1 MRINLYATHYP
12 VCSARYAADA
22 FTRLGHTVRHY
33 GATTGTHIWGLDVD
47 ERHVWQPDAEY
58 ADADLHI
65 VMDSDP
71 AVLSRAASVRP
82 PVIVWGVDNHVR
94 DYRRPH
100 FRHYFLAHRH
110 ASVMAWNKYPPYK
123 WNEGQE
129 LPKSADMTW
138 LPCGFDPAVFLPS
151 PIPYAERKYDVCM
164 IGVMYPRRVQLLERM
179 KAAGLKVL
187 GGTGLLYD
195 DMARAYQN
203 SRISLCV
210 SANDDLAQRVFETAA
225 MGCCVLTDQVAD
237 LMHADTNNALG
248 LKGFATFVNDDEA
261 VERALELAR
270 ASAAQGASG
279 AAMLQRIVWQ
289 PTGDVPF
296 PRHSWDARAQVIV
309 DWFTREYGGDAP
321 VAPTPAPI
329 PELPRGRVVPLT
341 VVGDDGK
348 PPTTWMDVQLPTG
361 AEEDAAETVGKPY
374 LNLGCGRVIL
384 PCERPHHHGLVEE
397 AIYAYP
403 HWHNVDR
410 NAAPGV
416 DEVADIFTYPF
427 PFADN
432 SFDGALLTHLV
443 EHIPHDIRAHLFPPP
458 NARYHHTRADV
469 ERIYAMQDGWYAFFA
484 ELYRVLTPGALVHIL
499 SPYGWSQGAI
509 TDPTHT
515 RLITEHTF
523 THSMRPEP
531 EDNPFE
537 YQTGGIHFEVAD
549 DPRWR
554 ITPLFQHLADDPPA
568 LVHALQTQLNVAY
581 ELYIKLRVVK

>member
-12 VCSARYAADA
+12 VCSARYAAGA

-33 GATTGTHIWGLDVD
+33 GASTGTRIWGLDVD
-47 ERHVWQPDAEY
+47 ERHVWQPDAHYE
-58 ADADLHI
+58 DADLHI

-71 AVLSRAASVRP
+71 AVLSRAASIRQ

-94 DYRRPH
+94 DYRRPY

-110 ASVMAWNKYPPYK
+110 ASVMAW
-123 WNEGQE
+123 
-129 LPKSADMTW
+129 KSSRLRYTETGIIEEPSVQMDEMTW

-151 PIPYAERKYDVCM
+151 PIPYAERAYDVCM

-203 SRISLCV
+203 SRVSLCV

-225 MGCCVLTDQVAD
+225 AGCCVLTDQVAD
-237 LMHADTNNALG
+237 LVAPDTNNALG
-248 LKGFATFVNDDEA
+248 LQGFATFVNDDEA

-270 ASAAQGASG
+270 GNAAQGASG

-289 PTGDVPF
+289 PTGDIPF

-309 DWFTREYGGDAP
+309 DWFTHEYGGGTP
-321 VAPTPAPI
+321 VAPIPTPM
-329 PELPRGRVVPLT
+329 PELPRWRAVPVAVV
-341 VVGDDGK
+341 DDDDN
-348 PPTTWMDVQLPTG
+348 PPMTWTDVQLPTG
-361 AEEDAAETVGKPY
+361 ADEDAAEMAGKPY

-384 PCERPHHHGLVEE
+384 PGERPAHHGLVDE

-410 NAAPGV
+410 NATPGV
-416 DEVADIFTYPF
+416 DEVADVFAYPF

-443 EHIPHDIRAHLFPPP
+443 EHIPHDIRLHDDAPLQAGY
-458 NARYHHTRADV
+458 NLTCL
-469 ERIYAMQDGWYAFFA
+469 QDGWYAFFA
-484 ELYRVLTPGALVHIL
+484 ELYRVLTPGAKVHIL
-499 SPYGWSQGAI
+499 SPYAWSAGAV

-537 YQTGGIHFEVAD
+537 YATGGIHFEMAQ
-549 DPRWR
+549 PPMWR
-554 ITPLFQHLADDPPA
+554 ITPLFAHLADDTAA
-568 LVHALQTQLNVAY
+568 LAHALQTQLNVAY
-581 ELYIKLRVVK
+581 ELYVVLEVVK